1 MIVTTSNPISWIAR
15 ALRTGETS
23 LLPGKLPA
31 YTRLDAATKE
41 AAVRRGVGRTTVQP
55 FSNGD
60 AAGTDLEEP
69 VNLIVKGPLPRLQA
83 TLEQAGW
90 VEAQSRSLPHY
101 LHTALSA
108 LFKLGNYNGAPVSQQ
123 FLDGRGEAL
132 ALNKNSDH
140 NRARD
145 HLRVYALPADPVT
158 GEQRWG
164 IAATR
169 DIALSLTTKGHVDLG
184 HAIDYGVDGERDQIM
199 ADLLRVGVKQWA
211 AVRGVRPQAKDVQV
225 PGGVL
230 AGGKYLTD
238 GLVYEVSLTS
248 R

>member
-1 MIVTTSNPISWIAR
+1 VNVTATNSLAWIVG

-31 YTRLDAATKE
+31 YTRLDAATRE
-41 AAVRRGVGRTTVQP
+41 AAVRRGAGRTLHQP

-60 AAGTDLEEP
+60 AAATDLEEP
-69 VNLIVKGPLPRLQA
+69 VNLIVKGTLPRLQA
-83 TLEQAGW
+83 TLERAGW
-90 VEAQSRSLPHY
+90 TEAQSRTPLHY
-101 LHTALSA
+101 LHSAVSA
-108 LFKLGNYNGAPVSQQ
+108 LFKWGNYEGAPVSQQ
-123 FLDGRGEAL
+123 FLGGKGEAL
-132 ALNKNSDH
+132 AMNKHSDH

-145 HLRVYALPADPVT
+145 HMRIYALPPDPAT

-169 DIALSLTTKGHVDLG
+169 DVALSLTTKGHLDIG
-184 HAIDYGVDGERDQIM
+184 HAIDYRVDHERDQIM
-199 ADLLRVGVKQWA
+199 ADLLAAGVKRWA
-211 AVRGVRPQAKDVQV
+211 AVRGVRTEGPPDVHV

-238 GLVYEVSLTS
+238 GLVYEVSL
-248 R
+248 